1 MEYKIDKDILQSM
14 LDVRGAW
21 YQYNLLLSKM
31 ADLQK
36 EICNISLN
44 NNSLN
49 NNIIEKKHLVSN
61 IACVLIMIEQLIAMQ
76 EINNNEI
83 QYDIH
88 NKLFFARSKVH
99 EELENRKKAYCETE
113 RDYRCQFDE

>member
-44 NNSLN
+44 NN
-49 NNIIEKKHLVSN
+49 IIEKKHLVSN
-61 IACVLIMIEQLIAMQ
+61 IASVLIMIEQLIEMQ

-83 QYDIH
+83 QNDIH
-88 NKLFFARSKVH
+88 KKLFFARSKVH